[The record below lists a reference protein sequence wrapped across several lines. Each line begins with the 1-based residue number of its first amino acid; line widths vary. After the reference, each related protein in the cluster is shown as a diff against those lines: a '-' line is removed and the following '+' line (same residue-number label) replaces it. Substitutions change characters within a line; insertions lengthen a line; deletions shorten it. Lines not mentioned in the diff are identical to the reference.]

1 MESGYIRNCHC
12 GAKKSGRI
20 VGGGDA
26 APNEYPWMV
35 GIAKYSALRSQLK
48 IFARLYKI
56 LIIRGGGFFCGGALI
71 SSRWVLTAA
80 HCVEGHKPSKL
91 KVNEE
96 KIFRCLLKIFA
107 GRSR

>member
-35 GIAKYSALRSQLK
+35 GIAKYSAFLRQLK
-48 IFARLYKI
+48 IFARL
-56 LIIRGGGFFCGGALI
+56 
-71 SSRWVLTAA
+71 
-80 HCVEGHKPSKL
+80 
-91 KVNEE
+91 
-96 KIFRCLLKIFA
+96 
-107 GRSR
+107 